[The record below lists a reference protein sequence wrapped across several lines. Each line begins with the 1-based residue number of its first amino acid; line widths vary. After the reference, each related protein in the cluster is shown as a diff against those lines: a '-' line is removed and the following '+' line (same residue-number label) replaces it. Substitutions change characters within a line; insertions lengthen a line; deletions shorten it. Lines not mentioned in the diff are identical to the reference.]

1 MRVVEFCKKEH
12 EEGLQIP
19 FRFFK
24 KRASVMTG
32 VSLSTIHRIETI
44 DMKEPEAGALVGVA
58 DRDCG
63 WECRMW
69 TFCQSLS
76 FFVCLPALLLSVCHF
91 YFMSFCM
98 CVCVSSETV
107 LPIFSLLSFLV
118 SVHRLSR
125 YNFLSYDHFILFL
138 FIPSFFFFSIL
149 IVRLPILGPS
159 QLL

>member
-58 DRDCG
+58 DSDCG

-69 TFCQSLS
+69 TFCQSPSLS
-76 FFVCLPALLLSVCHF
+76 LSVYQPFCFLSVFFILCLSVC
-91 YFMSFCM
+91 
-98 CVCVSSETV
+98 VCV
-107 LPIFSLLSFLV
+107 L
-118 SVHRLSR
+118 
-125 YNFLSYDHFILFL
+125 
-138 FIPSFFFFSIL
+138 
-149 IVRLPILGPS
+149 
-159 QLL
+159 